1 MRCDSGRRTSS
12 VLKRPSD
19 SRSSLS
25 TPSDPQKSS
34 VRSFLYPSCT
44 PNGMQSSG
52 LSVTIDRGRVARNDN
67 FGLSV
72 CLPRW
77 VQARNKVCKSQGNF
91 AVLPA
96 SPNSMPFQLLLQPTR
111 SFQRDQGGRCCIVE
125 APPGWWFV
133 GCIGIPKAGLSRKG
147 VTSAP
152 TSARVGLSC
161 DAGAP
166 EPLALTRESAI
177 SATLASMP
185 AFPGTGTSTHS
196 EDSKS

>member
-77 VQARNKVCKSQGNF
+77 VQARNKVEIAGKFRWSSCV
-91 AVLPA
+91 A
-96 SPNSMPFQLLLQPTR
+96 QLNAFPTLLQPTR